1 MDSTKFNDYT
11 FVELKKIAGNM
22 NLKSRR
28 SKTEMINDIIKELKE
43 YEEYK
48 INKLDKYKKIKQLG
62 NKGKEGITY
71 LVKDIEGK
79 EYAMKTFRKMKSSNT
94 LKKECVLQRM
104 AAKFGVA
111 PEVIS
116 YDTVSKYIVME
127 RMDISLI
134 DVMVKQKGNLLK
146 YQQLQILEIY
156 KKLDEAGVFHNDAN
170 ITNYML
176 KGKQMYLIDYG
187 MSRKID
193 PLLQKKLKTN
203 TPNQDIMLLGF
214 ILKLKEM
221 KCPVSAYKYLKSH
234 ISEKNTEKFEL

>member
-1 MDSTKFNDYT
+1 MDTTKFKEYT
-11 FVELKKIAGNM
+11 FTELKKIANNM
-22 NLKSRR
+22 NIGVRR
-28 SKTEMINDIIKELKE
+28 SKTETINDIIKELRE

-62 NKGKEGITY
+62 NRGKEGTTY
-71 LVKDIEGK
+71 LVKDVEGK

-94 LKKECVLQRM
+94 LKRECVLQKM

-127 RMDISLI
+127 RMDISLV
-134 DVMVKQKGNLLK
+134 DLMMKQKGNLLK
-146 YQQLQILEIY
+146 YQQLQILEIF
-156 KKLDEAGVFHNDAN
+156 KKLDKAGVFHNDAN

-176 KGKQMYLIDYG
+176 KDKKIYMIDYG

-193 PLLQKKLKTN
+193 GILHKKLKTN

-221 KCPVSAYKYLKSH
+221 KCPETSYKYLKPH
-234 ISEKNTEKFEL
+234 ISIEKIEKFSL